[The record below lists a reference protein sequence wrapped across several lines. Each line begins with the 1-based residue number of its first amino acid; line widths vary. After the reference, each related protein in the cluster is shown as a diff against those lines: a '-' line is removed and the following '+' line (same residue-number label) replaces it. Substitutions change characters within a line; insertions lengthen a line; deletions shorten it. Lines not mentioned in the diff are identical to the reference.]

1 MLPILECRRFSEN
14 AATDCLGWS
23 TISTKTI
30 LSCSFSKTSDVE
42 RNNTGRAGL
51 IFLLAFTVFDLIG
64 GIGVAM
70 IIVTYFL
77 LQTNRIESAGRLY
90 SILNAVGAGL
100 ILISLW
106 FDFNLAAFV
115 VEFFWLAISIYGI
128 VKSLF
133 SH

>member
-1 MLPILECRRFSEN
+1 M
-14 AATDCLGWS
+14 
-23 TISTKTI
+23 
-30 LSCSFSKTSDVE
+30 
-42 RNNTGRAGL
+42 
-51 IFLLAFTVFDLIG
+51 AFTVFDLIG

>member
-1 MLPILECRRFSEN
+1 
-14 AATDCLGWS
+14 
-23 TISTKTI
+23 
-30 LSCSFSKTSDVE
+30 
-42 RNNTGRAGL
+42 
-51 IFLLAFTVFDLIG
+51 
-64 GIGVAM
+64 M